1 VIDLHC
7 HVLPGLDDGPATI
20 EDTLALARAAS
31 AGGTRTMVATPH
43 VNWRYLNDGKTIAQ
57 RVAEVNA
64 RLATEGVALE
74 VRAGAEIDLTRI
86 SDIAAGELARLALG
100 DSRWLLIEP
109 PFSAP
114 VVGLDILF
122 ATLAR
127 QGFRVILAHPERC
140 HAFHRDRGLLE
151 ALIDAGALASITAG
165 SLVGRFGSEVRRFA
179 LALMRDG
186 MVHNVASDAHDHLR
200 RPPGIA
206 PELEEA
212 GYGALT
218 GWLAFDVPAAILAG
232 TEIPPR
238 PALASAGVARRRL
251 LGWRR
256 RRNVE
261 HETSGNHRP
270 G

>member
-20 EDTLALARAAS
+20 EDTLALARAAA

-43 VNWRYLNDGKTIAQ
+43 VNWRYLNDGKTIAR
-57 RVAEVNA
+57 RVDDVNA
-64 RLATEGVALE
+64 RLATEGVALA

-86 SDIAAGELARLALG
+86 SDIEAGELSRLALG
-100 DSRWLLIEP
+100 GSRWLLMEP
-109 PFSAP
+109 PFGAP
-114 VVGLDILF
+114 VVGLEALL
-122 ATLAR
+122 ATLRR
-127 QGFRVILAHPERC
+127 QGFRVVLAHPERC
-140 HAFHRDRGLLE
+140 QAFHRDRRLLE

-165 SLVGRFGSEVRRFA
+165 SLVGRFGREVRRFA
-179 LALMRDG
+179 LTLMRDG

-206 PELEEA
+206 PELEQA
-212 GYGALT
+212 GYGPLT
-218 GWLAFDVPAAILAG
+218 GWLTVDVPAAILGG

-238 PALASAGVARRRL
+238 PVVESPGVARRRL

-256 RRNVE
+256 RGNVE
-261 HETSGNHRP
+261 HRASGNHRP